1 MIRLYTLSST
11 CGQRLFYGISWDKI
25 ILDEAR
31 VYDNFNNLINVPKYN
46 AVIYTNTQDLHEIE
60 TLVKRL
66 PNVCVHVPFYP

>member
-1 MIRLYTLSST
+1 M
-11 CGQRLFYGISWDKI
+11 
-25 ILDEAR
+25 DEAR

-66 PNVCVHVPFYP
+66 PNVCFHILAHSFFWSKNYFA